1 MYLFPVHLFPL
12 SLELNTNDTLIPTPV
27 HLWPPC
33 PKPNQPFW
41 VLISSE
47 SSKEFDIGDYS
58 LLWDTCPSRGSRTH
72 TFPAFPHIHGYFF
85 KISFVVS
92 SKSSQLLSSRMPSHP
107 WTSFFYLNSL
117 CVGDLIQ
124 SYDFKY
130 HPEEAITPR
139 FLSQSQTLPLT
150 STLTSSV
157 PYLNISTG
165 YLPRIS
171 NLTCA
176 MANSFPVFNSF
187 QWHLFSSFPSQ

>member
-1 MYLFPVHLFPL
+1 MIIPFPETYARPVAPG
-12 SLELNTNDTLIPTPV
+12 PT
-27 HLWPPC
+27 HSWHSH
-33 PKPNQPFW
+33 
-41 VLISSE
+41 ISMV
-47 SSKEFDIGDYS
+47 
-58 LLWDTCPSRGSRTH
+58 
-72 TFPAFPHIHGYFF
+72 FF

-92 SKSSQLLSSRMPSHP
+92 SKSSQLLSSRMLSPP

-117 CVGDLIQ
+117 CVGDLVQ

-130 HPEEAITPR
+130 HPEKAITPR

-165 YLPRIS
+165 CLPRIS

-176 MANSFPVFNSF
+176 MANSFPVSNSF